1 MSSDTSYGKERNTNL
16 DPRSENPLQILN
28 GVEQAVENSET
39 YSEVVQE
46 FQDYKQRIFEKEN
59 NCSIED
65 DRLFKALISEY
76 EELSI
81 EQGETEAV
89 EAYSSTVSEMSS
101 KYDEWAGKLA
111 DEVLGMYHEERAQI
125 TQNVSVEEDS
135 NGVEI
140 L

>member
-1 MSSDTSYGKERNTNL
+1 MAESMEYGRERNTNL

-28 GVEQAVENSET
+28 GMEHAVEDAET
-39 YSEVVQE
+39 YSEAVQQ
-46 FQDYKQRIFEKEN
+46 FQDYKQKTFEKEN

-76 EELSI
+76 DDLSI
-81 EQGETEAV
+81 AQGETEAV
-89 EAYSSTVSEMSS
+89 EAYSSTVSEMST

-111 DEVLGMYHEERAQI
+111 EEVLGMYHEERAQI
-125 TQNVSVEEDS
+125 TENVTVEDDS
-135 NGVEI
+135 NGAEI